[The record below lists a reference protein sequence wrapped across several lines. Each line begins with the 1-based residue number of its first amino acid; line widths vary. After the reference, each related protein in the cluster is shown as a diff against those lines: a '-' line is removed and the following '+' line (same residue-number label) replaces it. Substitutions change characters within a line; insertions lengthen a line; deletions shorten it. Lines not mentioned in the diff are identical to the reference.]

1 MLDNKYLNMQ
11 LEIPIY
17 GFGPGFS
24 NMTKCLKDNDR
35 LPIGK
40 DHNNPIFDTRIYEVE
55 YKDGHKAL
63 L

>member
-1 MLDNKYLNMQ
+1 ME

-17 GFGPGFS
+17 GYGPGFS